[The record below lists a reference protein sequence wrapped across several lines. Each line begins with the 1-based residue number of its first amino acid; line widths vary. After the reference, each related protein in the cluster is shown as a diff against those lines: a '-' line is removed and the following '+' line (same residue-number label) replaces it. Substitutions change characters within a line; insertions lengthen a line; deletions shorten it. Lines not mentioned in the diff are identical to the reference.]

1 MKWLLYL
8 AFIVSLITWSFWTY
22 IKDYTGV
29 QIFYVGVAI
38 FILLLTLYMY
48 ILEKGSFIKFL
59 LFELSVANLIKELFL
74 DPGKLTLEEA
84 MLIVY
89 LPFIWYITMKNKT
102 W

>member
-8 AFIVSLITWSFWTY
+8 AFIISLITWSFWTY
-22 IKDYTGV
+22 IEDYTGV
-29 QIFYVGVAI
+29 QIYHIGVAV
-38 FILLLTLYMY
+38 FITLLTLNIYL
-48 ILEKGSFIKFL
+48 IEKESFIKFL
-59 LFELSVANLIKELFL
+59 LFELSVTNLIKELFL

-89 LPFIWYITMKNKT
+89 LPFIWYITRKNKT